1 MGELQIV
8 KRSRIVRVTQHFLEM
23 CWHFHAIFL
32 VLLAL
37 IILGAGAIAMY
48 ENIPLGEAMYF
59 SFITG
64 MTIGYGDIVPHTTVG
79 RVVSIA
85 LGFVGILFTG
95 LVVAV
100 MVRAVQETWKELG
113 KPE

>member
-1 MGELQIV
+1 
-8 KRSRIVRVTQHFLEM
+8 
-23 CWHFHAIFL
+23 
-32 VLLAL
+32 
-37 IILGAGAIAMY
+37 MY
-48 ENIPLGEAMYF
+48 ENIPLGEAIYF

-64 MTIGYGDIVPHTTVG
+64 ITIGYGDIVPHTTVG